1 MSHSVITATVYN
13 TEARTLDVSSKKKI
27 RRRFTQFF
35 ICAVMAT
42 TISTNVGC
50 LIPIYDADPAVR
62 ARQLIHTSEDLR
74 HLRDEWHRF
83 WFLDQPSHM
92 QPLRTHGG
100 IL

>member
-1 MSHSVITATVYN
+1 MAVANEIN
-13 TEARTLDVSSKKKI
+13 TDARTLDVSNKNKSKTKNRI
-27 RRRFTQFF
+27 TQLLV
-35 ICAVMAT
+35 CCLMAFA
-42 TISTNVGC
+42 ISSNVGC
-50 LIPIYDADPAVR
+50 FLPIYDADPAVR

-74 HLRDEWHRF
+74 SLRDEWHRF

>member
-1 MSHSVITATVYN
+1 VFLAVANEIN
-13 TEARTLDVSSKKKI
+13 TDARTLEVSNKNRTRNRITKL
-27 RRRFTQFF
+27 F
-35 ICAVMAT
+35 ICGFMACA
-42 TISTNVGC
+42 ISSNVGC
-50 LIPIYDADPAVR
+50 FLPIYDADPAAR

-74 HLRDEWHRF
+74 SLRDEWHRF